1 MAPRIRSSFAW
12 ILLLAAAGACSSGR
26 EKTAVAIDAGD
37 GDSGRADA
45 GATGADAGAGGADAG
60 RDSAVEPSRDAG
72 HDAGSG
78 GTTALPQALSE
89 TGLYASGST
98 STLADGVVP
107 YEPRYVL
114 WSDGADK
121 QRYLYLP
128 PGTQIDTSDMDRWRF
143 PVGTKVWKEFSRS
156 GRRLETRLL
165 WKTSE
170 TGWFQMAF
178 VWNADGSDA
187 TAAPR
192 GAMDVAGTTH
202 DVPARN
208 RCSDCHDGAGDKLLG
223 ISAIQLSHDRPGA
236 NLKQLASEGRLS
248 QGASGDFRLPED
260 DTWNALGYLHA
271 NCGNCHNPG
280 SVVWDKVDL
289 DLWLRTGEL
298 GDPVETQ
305 SYRTTVSVALTDF
318 HGSADAGVMN
328 RVAPG
333 DAAHSGLILR
343 MTTRGNDD
351 AMPPIASEIVDD
363 DGVALV
369 SKWIDAL

>member
-1 MAPRIRSSFAW
+1 MFAW
-12 ILLLAAAGACSSGR
+12 TLLLAGAGACSNSR

-37 GDSGRADA
+37 DKPERDSGQADAAATGMDAGADSGGSDADA
-45 GATGADAGAGGADAG
+45 GPDSGIHPITDAGDDAGGA
-60 RDSAVEPSRDAG
+60 
-72 HDAGSG
+72 
-78 GTTALPQALSE
+78 TALPQALSE

-114 WSDGADK
+114 WADGADK

-128 PGTQIDTSDMDRWRF
+128 PGTQIDTSDMDRWKF
-143 PVGTKVWKEFSRS
+143 PVGTKVWKAFSLA
-156 GRRLETRLL
+156 GKRLETRLL

-178 VWNADGSDA
+178 VWKADGSDA
-187 TAAPR
+187 MAAPR

-223 ISAIQLSHDRPGA
+223 VSAIQLSHDRPGA

-248 QGASGDFRLPED
+248 QRPSDDFRLPD
-260 DTWNALGYLHA
+260 DDAWNALGYLHA
-271 NCGNCHNPG
+271 NCGNCHNPN

-298 GDPVETQ
+298 GDATTTQ
-305 SYRTTVSVALTDF
+305 SYVTTVSVALTDF
-318 HGSADAGVMN
+318 HGSADAGIMN
-328 RVAPG
+328 RIAPG

-351 AMPPIASEIVDD
+351 AMPPIASEIVDN